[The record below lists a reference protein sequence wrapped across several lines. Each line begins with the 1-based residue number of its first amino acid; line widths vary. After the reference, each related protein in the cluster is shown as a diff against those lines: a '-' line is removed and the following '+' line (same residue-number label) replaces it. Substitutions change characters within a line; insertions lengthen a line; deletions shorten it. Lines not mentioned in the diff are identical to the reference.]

1 MKNKIKNKIKLLG
14 MLLLICN
21 IVFGAARPKTPSIT
35 SINPTSGYVGA
46 TVTINGSNFSNA
58 TAVRIGT
65 TLQSFRIVSS
75 SKITFNV
82 INGTSTGV
90 VSVSNSA
97 GTANGPTFTV
107 LQVVNPLTITSVSP
121 LSGPIGTQVSLTGTG
136 FLAVNVVKLNGVN
149 IQFSTG
155 SNTSMV
161 FIVPPGSTT
170 GNIVLMDINGN
181 VANGPV
187 YTVTPNTLPYLYSIS
202 PLSGSPG
209 TVVTLTGDNLLGV
222 TSVKLGST
230 PVTFTVVSN
239 SVITFIAPPTPMFN
253 VSTNAT
259 NSYGTFWPG
268 PTFSVV
274 VTYPPVITSVTP
286 SVVPIGGTVTM
297 LGRYFSTVSQVY
309 VGNIVVPQIS
319 IWSDTMIT
327 FYVSSNLVS
336 GWMTVVNAY
345 GTSSGPYLTITQQLQ
360 RIKDGT
366 DILNDVE
373 YYDIMGRSL
382 GKDYFLLPYNE
393 IIVIRRNNNIIER
406 IIKQ

>member
-1 MKNKIKNKIKLLG
+1 MKTKLKFLSL
-14 MLLLICN
+14 LLLISSV
-21 IVFGAARPKTPSIT
+21 VFGAARPKTPTIT
-35 SINPTSGYVGA
+35 SISPTSGYIGT
-46 TVTINGSNFSNA
+46 TVTINGSNFSNV
-58 TAVRIGT
+58 TTVKIGT
-65 TLQSFRIVSS
+65 TFQSFTIVSG

-82 INGTSTGV
+82 ISGTSTGA
-90 VSVSNSA
+90 VSVTNSA
-97 GTANGPTFTV
+97 GTKVGPTFTV

-121 LSGPIGTQVSLTGTG
+121 LSGPIGTMVSLTGTG
-136 FLAVNVVKLNGVN
+136 FLNVNVVKLNGVS

-170 GNIVLMDINGN
+170 GNIVLSDIYGN

-202 PLSGSPG
+202 PTSGPPG

-230 PVTFTVVSN
+230 PVTFTIVSN
-239 SVITFIAPPTPMFN
+239 SVITFIAPSTPMFN

-259 NSYGTFWPG
+259 NANGTFWPG

-274 VTYPPVITSVTP
+274 VTNPPVITSVTP

-309 VGNIVVPQIS
+309 IGGIVVPQIS

-360 RIKDGT
+360 RIKDET
-366 DILNDVE
+366 DNLNDVE
-373 YYDIMGRSL
+373 YYDIMGRPL
-382 GKDYFLLPYNE
+382 GNDYSLLPYNE
-393 IIVIRRNNNIIER
+393 IILIRRDNNIIER

>member
-1 MKNKIKNKIKLLG
+1 MKMKLKLLSL
-14 MLLLICN
+14 LLLISSA
-21 IVFGAARPKTPSIT
+21 VFSAARPKTPTISSI
-35 SINPTSGYVGA
+35 SPTSGYVG
-46 TVTINGSNFSNA
+46 TSVTINGGNFSNA
-58 TAVRIGT
+58 TAVKIGT

-75 SKITFNV
+75 SRITFTV
-82 INGTSTGV
+82 ASGSTTGA

-97 GTANGPTFTV
+97 GTATGATFTV

-121 LSGPIGTQVSLTGTG
+121 LSGPIGTQVNLTGTG
-136 FLAVNVVKLNGVN
+136 FTAVNVVKLNGVS

-155 SNTSMV
+155 SNSSMI

-170 GNIVLMDINGN
+170 GNIVLSDIYGN

-187 YTVTPNTLPYLYSIS
+187 YTVTANTLPYLYSIS
-202 PLSGSPG
+202 PLSGPPG

-222 TSVKLGST
+222 TSVKLGNT
-230 PVTFTVVSN
+230 PVTFTIVSN
-239 SVITFIAPPTPMFN
+239 SVITFIAPSTPMFN

-259 NSYGTFWPG
+259 NANGTFWPG

-274 VTYPPVITSVTP
+274 VTNPPVITSVTP

-309 VGNIVVPQIS
+309 IGNIVVPAIS
-319 IWSDTMIT
+319 TWSDTMIT
-327 FYVSSNLVS
+327 FYVTNNLVS

-345 GTSSGPYLTITQQLQ
+345 GTSSGPYLTITTPSP
-360 RIKDGT
+360 RIRNVSEASDVQYYDMMGRYLGTDYSLLPSDIFIIVRRNDGT
-366 DILNDVE
+366 VN
-373 YYDIMGRSL
+373 
-382 GKDYFLLPYNE
+382 
-393 IIVIRRNNNIIER
+393 R

>member
-1 MKNKIKNKIKLLG
+1 MTTKLSN
-14 MLLLICN
+14 LLLSFLLITST
-21 IVFGAARPKTPSIT
+21 VFGAARPKTPSIT
-35 SINPTSGYVGA
+35 SISPTSGYAGTA
-46 TVTINGSNFSNA
+46 VTINGSNFSNA
-58 TAVRIGT
+58 TAVKIGT

-75 SKITFNV
+75 SKITFTV
-82 INGTSTGV
+82 VSGTSTGA
-90 VSVSNSA
+90 VSVTNSA

-121 LSGPIGTQVSLTGTG
+121 LSGPIGTMVTLIGTG
-136 FLAVNVVKLNGVN
+136 FLNVNVVKLNGVS

-161 FIVPPGSTT
+161 FIVPPNSTS
-170 GNIVLMDINGN
+170 GNIVLMDTYGN

-202 PLSGSPG
+202 PLSGPPG

-222 TSVKLGST
+222 TAVGLGNT
-230 PVTFTVVSN
+230 PVTFTIVSN
-239 SVITFIAPPTPMFN
+239 SVITFIAPSTPMFN

-259 NSYGTFWPG
+259 NANGTFWPG

-286 SVVPIGGTVTM
+286 SVVPTGGTVTM

-309 VGNIVVPQIS
+309 IAGIVVPQIS

-345 GTSSGPYLTITQQLQ
+345 GTSSGPYLTITTPSPRLSN
-360 RIKDGT
+360 T
-366 DILNDVE
+366 SDIINDVE
-373 YYDIMGRSL
+373 YYDMIGRSL
-382 GKDYFLLPYNE
+382 GNDYNLLPYNE
-393 IIVIRRNNNIIER
+393 IIIRRNNNIIDR
-406 IIKQ
+406 IVKQ